1 MIEILHN
8 SRCSKSR
15 SAVAFLEEAKEDF
28 EIRYYLENKLS
39 EVELQK
45 LLAKLKNVKPDF
57 NFMEMVRTNETLW
70 KEQYKGKTYTEKEI
84 LKIISENPVLLER
97 PVIVKGDR
105 AVIGRPT
112 ENIGLL

>member
-8 SRCSKSR
+8 NRCSKSR

-28 EIRYYLENKLS
+28 SIRYYLENALS
-39 EVELQK
+39 ESELQE
-45 LLAKLKNVKPDF
+45 LLVKLKNVKPDF
-57 NFMEMVRTNETLW
+57 NFMELVRTNETLW
-70 KEQYKGKTYTEKEI
+70 KDEYKGKTFTEEEI
-84 LKIISENPVLLER
+84 LKILSQNPVLLER

-112 ENIGLL
+112 ENIELL